1 MTLNMDEVQ
10 EASASSS
17 APTTRERESD
27 SLDSSPSGGSDCS
40 SLATKG
46 DEGRRKNLRNLLGDS
61 NTTGVCPGILLQVR
75 RGAGS
80 RIIGCVI
87 STSLFRMGASMM

>member
-10 EASASSS
+10 EASASFS
-17 APTTRERESD
+17 APTKRERESD
-27 SLDSSPSGGSDCS
+27 SRDSSPSGGSDCS
-40 SLATKG
+40 SLATK
-46 DEGRRKNLRNLLGDS
+46 RRRMSRENLRNLLGDS

-80 RIIGCVI
+80 HIVGCVI
-87 STSLFRMGASMM
+87 STSLFRMGAFY

>member
-27 SLDSSPSGGSDCS
+27 SRDSSPSGGSDCS
-40 SLATKG
+40 SLATKRRRTSPRKSAKSA
-46 DEGRRKNLRNLLGDS
+46 GRFKHN
-61 NTTGVCPGILLQVR
+61 CILLQVR

-80 RIIGCVI
+80 RIVGCVI
-87 STSLFRMGASMM
+87 STSLFRMGTSMM